1 MKDIIRILVN
11 VALLIYLW
19 RFMLIGSYKTIE
31 MDCRAGDFKDLG
43 RGIAF
48 ISFISIVMCALGYK
62 TFNIALSFL
71 IK

>member
-1 MKDIIRILVN
+1 
-11 VALLIYLW
+11 
-19 RFMLIGSYKTIE
+19 